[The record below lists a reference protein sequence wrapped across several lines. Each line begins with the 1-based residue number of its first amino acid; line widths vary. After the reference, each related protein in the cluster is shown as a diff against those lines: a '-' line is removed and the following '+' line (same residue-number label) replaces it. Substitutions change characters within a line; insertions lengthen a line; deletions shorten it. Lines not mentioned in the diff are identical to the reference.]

1 MADCKFVNAKMVA
14 AVDKI
19 AQFSKDYR
27 EAGENLKDALN
38 AAIASMEGETKDAM
52 QKFFDDSVAPFVT
65 KDLPDAIQGLS
76 DLLEA
81 NRSNFE
87 EVDKQIADSISGS

>member
-1 MADCKFVNAKMVA
+1 MADCKIVNAKMVA